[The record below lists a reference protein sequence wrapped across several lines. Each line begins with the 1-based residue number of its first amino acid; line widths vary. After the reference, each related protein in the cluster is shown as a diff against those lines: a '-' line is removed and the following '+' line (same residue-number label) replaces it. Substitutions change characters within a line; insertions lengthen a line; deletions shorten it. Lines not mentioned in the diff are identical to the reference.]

1 VLKPFREETQTSPV
15 PEYDLDEVGS
25 GAAPE
30 YEQVAGERI
39 LTQQALSLDY
49 ELCTPVAESLERY
62 PLSLT
67 ILPLIC

>member
-1 VLKPFREETQTSPV
+1 VLKPLGEQAEPSSV
-15 PEYDLDEVGS
+15 PEYDLDEIGS
-25 GAAPE
+25 VADPE